1 MFQKKE
7 FKMDSFVMPDS
18 AFKADKS
25 EVKDLNKRVKELE
38 DKVNIIL
45 NFLTTLES
53 SIKER
58 N

>member
-1 MFQKKE
+1 
-7 FKMDSFVMPDS
+7 MDNYVMQDS
-18 AFKADKS
+18 EFKADKS

-38 DKVNIIL
+38 YKVNIIL

>member
-1 MFQKKE
+1 
-7 FKMDSFVMPDS
+7 MDNYGMPDS
-18 AFKADKS
+18 AFKADKT
-25 EVKDLNKRVKELE
+25 ELKKLNKRVKELE
-38 DKVNIIL
+38 DKVDFIL